1 MKIEKNEF
9 LSSIVSDKKGLGY
22 DVAVMYSGGKDSSYM
37 LFLLKEV
44 YNLRVLAVM
53 VDNGFEHEGVV
64 EGAISFVE
72 RNNIDYHIIRPDHK
86 NIVSIYKSLITEFEL
101 YKREGVN
108 HFCFICNNIIW
119 LSVWDYAYKHEIPY
133 IATGLDVAQLE
144 SGRSKEHKINQ
155 YANIIAEKSLKCIFA
170 QAKISFSKSK
180 LLNENDLQNYISELN
195 PANKK
200 VKTIFPYL
208 YHQIPVEDIKKELL
222 DRGWEA
228 LAGVDPKKYVSSGCM
243 MMKYVIPELEKL
255 GMLEMS
261 EREQAKAMYKKG
273 LISDEHADYVLYDS
287 RKEKLNLQSVLFEM
301 LSVKDFLVEYAK
313 KMGCEYIS

>member
-1 MKIEKNEF
+1 MKMEKNEF
-9 LSSIVSDKKGLGY
+9 LNSIVSEKKGSEY

-37 LFLLKEV
+37 LFMLKEI

-53 VDNGFEHEGVV
+53 VDNGFEHKGVV
-64 EGAISFVE
+64 EGAISFLE
-72 RNNIDYHIIRPDHK
+72 KNNIDYHIIHPDRK

-101 YKREGVN
+101 YKRQGVN

-119 LSVWDYAYKHEIPY
+119 LSVLDYAYKHEIPY
-133 IATGLDVAQLE
+133 VATGLDVAQLE

-180 LLNENDLQNYISELN
+180 LLNDNDLQEYISELD

-208 YHQIPVEDIKKELL
+208 YHQVPVENIKKELIN
-222 DRGWEA
+222 RGWEA
-228 LAGVDPKKYVSSGCM
+228 PQGVDPKKYVSSGCM

-273 LISDEHADYVLYDS
+273 LISDEHADYVSYDS
-287 RKEKLNLQSVLFEM
+287 RREILNLKSEIFEM
-301 LSVKDFLVEYAK
+301 LSVKDFLVDYAK
-313 KMGCEYIS
+313 NKGCKFIS